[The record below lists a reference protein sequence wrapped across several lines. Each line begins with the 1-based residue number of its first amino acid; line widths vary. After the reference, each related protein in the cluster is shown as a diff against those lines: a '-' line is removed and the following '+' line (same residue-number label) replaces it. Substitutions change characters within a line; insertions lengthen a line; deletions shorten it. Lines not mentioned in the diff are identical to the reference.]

1 MKFWTLSILACGLI
15 AISLSAIFI
24 EWSDAPASVIGMY
37 RLLMATVVILPL
49 AWRERSQV
57 VHLSWQSAAW
67 LAVSGLCLGLHFLF
81 WIQSLKETSV
91 ASSLIMLAL
100 EPLFVMVGEWICLR
114 SRIERADVLAM
125 AIAIVGAC
133 IVAVADAGHQ
143 GNNIAGDSLSL
154 LGTIAV
160 SAYVLVGSRARKTLS
175 PWLYNSIVFAI
186 AGGVLALVNT
196 VTGVRFAPYSLHNW
210 IMFAL
215 LACVSTVLGHGLF
228 NLLLNRLPPTTIA
241 MTVVGEPI
249 VATLLAASL
258 LGQPVGLTTGLGGA
272 ICLTGVAWHL
282 WRSAHKSNDHAN
294 PTGKK
299 TEPANRRDRAESL
312 DAADT

>member
-143 GNNIAGDSLSL
+143 GNNIA
-154 LGTIAV
+154 
-160 SAYVLVGSRARKTLS
+160 
-175 PWLYNSIVFAI
+175 AI
-186 AGGVLALVNT
+186 ACPCS
-196 VTGVRFAPYSLHNW
+196 AP
-210 IMFAL
+210 
-215 LACVSTVLGHGLF
+215 
-228 NLLLNRLPPTTIA
+228 
-241 MTVVGEPI
+241 
-249 VATLLAASL
+249 
-258 LGQPVGLTTGLGGA
+258 
-272 ICLTGVAWHL
+272 
-282 WRSAHKSNDHAN
+282 
-294 PTGKK
+294 
-299 TEPANRRDRAESL
+299 
-312 DAADT
+312 